1 MTKVHI
7 EQDQDGQV
15 RKQVEELKRVRRSNE
30 KKRI

>member
-15 RKQVEELKRVRRSNE
+15 RNQVQEIKGVRRSNE
-30 KKRI
+30 KKII

>member
-15 RKQVEELKRVRRSNE
+15 RKQVEELKRIRRSNE
-30 KKRI
+30 KKII